1 VRQCLPEEMFGQIQN
16 HQQERVFPAEMEH
29 PENCIGCAMCYMMC
43 PDIAIT
49 VIKE

>member
-1 VRQCLPEEMFGQIQN
+1 MPRIEVDANKCKACYLCVNGY
-16 HQQERVFPAEMEH
+16 FPATMEH

-49 VIKE
+49 VIKD